1 MTSAEEAGEV
11 MDYRRVLHLGDPAS
25 TASLLREAADTS
37 GRHWRVLPLAKA
49 PSPANQ
55 LTATAGKA
63 VRGALWETRLLR
75 ERLPVR
81 KVHVHSALA
90 RRHAGWAFGSSF
102 VLHLHGTD
110 IRTRQ
115 YEAAHAELIT
125 STVRDAHVVFY
136 STPDLREHVE
146 DLRDDARLVPVPV
159 PLVAGPGGPRPAA
172 LDSAVGQSDYIFFP
186 SRWDDA
192 KGGAAQID
200 LARALSRALS
210 GTQGPALIGLD
221 WGPHAAEAA
230 RAGVTLIPTM
240 PHPQFQSVISGARL
254 CIGQLSGVMG
264 ASELDVLA
272 ADTPLVIPL
281 HPNWYD
287 GSHPSLADPP
297 VHGGTALGTD
307 PHADDVVAVVQ
318 RALEGHTISS
328 TRPWVDHHHSPEA
341 AFAAVLDGYRDT
353 SW

>member
-11 MDYRRVLHLGDPAS
+11 TDYRQVLHLGDPAS
-25 TASLLREAADTS
+25 TGSLLREAASTS
-37 GRHWRVLPLAKA
+37 GRRWRVLPLAKT
-49 PSPANQ
+49 PAASSR

-63 VRGALWETRLLR
+63 VRGALWEARLLG

-81 KVHVHSALA
+81 RVHVHSALA

-102 VLHLHGTD
+102 ALHLHGTD

-146 DLRDDARLVPVPV
+146 DLRGDARLIPVPV

-172 LDSAVGQSDYIFFP
+172 LEDTAGEGDYIFFP

-210 GTQGPALIGLD
+210 GARGPALIGLD
-221 WGPHAAEAA
+221 WGPYAAEAA
-230 RAGVTLIPTM
+230 RAGITLIPTM
-240 PHPQFQSVISGARL
+240 PHAQFQSVVSGARL

-281 HPNWYD
+281 QPNWYD
-287 GSHPSLADPP
+287 GSHPSLTDPP
-297 VHGGTALGTD
+297 VHGGTALGAE
-307 PHADDVVAVVQ
+307 PPADDVVAVVQ
-318 RALEGHTISS
+318 RALKEHTISS
-328 TRPWVDHHHSPEA
+328 TRPWVDHHHSPQA
-341 AFAAVLDGYRDT
+341 AFAAVLEGYRDT